1 MFYAFLFSD
10 IETAL
15 TSLEHA
21 FRVTECRLGMFVI
34 IEMFL

>member
-21 FRVTECRLGMFVI
+21 FCATECSLGMFVI
-34 IEMFL
+34 VAMFL